1 MPKPILISGA
11 GLSGLLLARSLRS
24 SNIPFELYERDAAG
38 SSRSQGYRIRLS
50 SQGLNALEAV
60 LSPDAYA
67 EFKAGCSDNGS
78 GQILGY
84 DALTMEEKH
93 FGGGGPPKGGG
104 QVLGVDRAFL
114 RNQLLRGIEE
124 VTHFKKACIGYE
136 VSSEGVTAKFAD
148 GTTSPEGSML
158 IGADGVYSK
167 ITKQLTDSKLKVYD
181 TGARMIHGSS
191 PRQAYETL
199 AKGRFAAFSI
209 TDNSNENRK
218 VAMITNVRDE
228 PDSTHFGF
236 VLVGG
241 PGTFSAPNDDFSVA
255 GQAAVDIAVDVTKD
269 WAEGVRPILRAQK
282 VEDAAF
288 LKMSTSSPDGVPDW
302 NNEAR
307 VTIMGDAVHAMTP
320 GTSSQVKWVSL
331 IRSWWSWS

>member
-24 SNIPFELYERDAAG
+24 SNIPFELYERDQAG

-60 LSPDAYA
+60 LSSEAYA
-67 EFKAGCSDNGS
+67 DFKAGCSDNGS

-84 DALTMEEKH
+84 DAITMEEKH

-124 VTHFKKACIGYE
+124 VTHFNKVCTGYE
-136 VSSEGVTAKFAD
+136 VSSEGVTARFAD
-148 GTTSPEGSML
+148 GTTSPNGSML
-158 IGADGVYSK
+158 VGADGVYSK
-167 ITKQLTDSKLKVYD
+167 ITKQLTGNQLKVYD
-181 TGARMIHGSS
+181 TGARMIHGSA
-191 PRQAYETL
+191 PRAAYEPL
-199 AKGRFAAFSI
+199 ARGRFAAFSI
-209 TDNSNENRK
+209 TDNSDERK
-218 VAMITNVRDE
+218 KIAMITNVRDE
-228 PDSTHFGF
+228 PNSTHFGF

-241 PGTFSAPNDDFSVA
+241 PGTFSAPNDDISLT
-255 GQAAVDIAVDVTKD
+255 GQAAVDIAVNVTKD
-269 WAEGVRPILRAQK
+269 WAEGVRPILREQK
-282 VEDAAF
+282 VDEAAF
-288 LKMSTSSPDGVPDW
+288 LKMSTSDPKGIPGW
-302 NNEAR
+302 TNEPR

-320 GTSSQVKWVSL
+320 GKWMPTTLRDVD
-331 IRSWWSWS
+331 

>member
-1 MPKPILISGA
+1 
-11 GLSGLLLARSLRS
+11 
-24 SNIPFELYERDAAG
+24 
-38 SSRSQGYRIRLS
+38 
-50 SQGLNALEAV
+50 
-60 LSPDAYA
+60 
-67 EFKAGCSDNGS
+67 
-78 GQILGY
+78 
-84 DALTMEEKH
+84 MEEKH

-124 VTHFKKACIGYE
+124 VTHFNKACIGYTI
-136 VSSEGVTAKFAD
+136 SSEGVIARFAD

-191 PRQAYETL
+191 PRVTFEPI
-199 AKGRFAAFSI
+199 AKGRFAAFSV
-209 TDNSNENRK
+209 TDNSIHERK

-241 PGTFSAPNDDFSVA
+241 PGTFSAPNDDFSVT
-255 GQAAVDIAVDVTKD
+255 GQVAVDIAVDITKD
-269 WAEGVRPILRAQK
+269 WADGVRPILRDQK
-282 VEDAAF
+282 VQDAAF
-288 LKMSTSSPDGVPDW
+288 LKMSTSDPEGVPEW
-302 NNEAR
+302 KTEAR
-307 VTIMGDAVHAMTP
+307 VTLMGDAVHAMTP
-320 GTSSQVKWVSL
+320 GMFVSFSYTPYSIL
-331 IRSWWSWS
+331 RITAVNELES